1 MNRSCLAFFRNQVV
15 FFVFLFWICKL
26 NILRYTEDN
35 IFALVCLTLKYLT
48 ELKVYFPDLKDQN
61 EIVASDEH
69 LCLCDRNVTCCFNS
83 CTLFFYQTLGLSFC
97 ADHKCC
103 PFLFLRQVFEKNLSY
118 PRKVSTAP
126 RLMSTAPFC
135 LHVLDVT
142 LLSTAAA
149 TYEPNSTGY
158 L

>member
-15 FFVFLFWICKL
+15 FFVFLFWTCKL

-103 PFLFLRQVFEKNLSY
+103 PFLFLRQVFEKKSLISTKSEHSSQINVNRTILFTCLRCDIAFYCCSY
-118 PRKVSTAP
+118 IWA
-126 RLMSTAPFC
+126 
-135 LHVLDVT
+135 
-142 LLSTAAA
+142 
-149 TYEPNSTGY
+149 
-158 L
+158 